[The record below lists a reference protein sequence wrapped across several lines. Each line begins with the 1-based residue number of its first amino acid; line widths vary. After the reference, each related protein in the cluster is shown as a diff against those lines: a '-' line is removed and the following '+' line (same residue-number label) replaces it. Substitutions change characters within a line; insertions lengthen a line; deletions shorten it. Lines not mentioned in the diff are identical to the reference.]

1 MKTLTRCLAGLGLTG
16 WLVLPVMAGVTG
28 EGEQVQTNAATAE
41 PTAAATTD
49 SALAPDGRRLLAL
62 AMIETG
68 TNDREIGG
76 DGEVSRYQLSRAVWK
91 SYTTSQDYTD
101 PEVSLQVAWQHWSY
115 LANYFKQKTGRE
127 PNDFDMY
134 VLWNTRFGYYAHKG
148 FSQHEI
154 SPVVQDRA
162 QRFVNLVNRKA

>member
-1 MKTLTRCLAGLGLTG
+1 MKSLTRCLAGLGLTG
-16 WLVLPVMAGVTG
+16 WLIMPVMAGATG
-28 EGEQVQTNAATAE
+28 EGEQVQTNEVTA
-41 PTAAATTD
+41 PPSAD
-49 SALAPDGRRLLAL
+49 SALAPDSRRLLAL

-127 PNDFDMY
+127 PDDFDMY

-148 FSQHEI
+148 FSQREI

>member
-16 WLVLPVMAGVTG
+16 WLVLPVMAGSTE
-28 EGEQVQTNAATAE
+28 EGEQIQTNAV
-41 PTAAATTD
+41 AAPEAAPCPD
-49 SALAPDGRRLLAL
+49 NALAPDSRRLLAL

-76 DGEVSRYQLSRAVWK
+76 AGEVSRYQLSRAVWRT
-91 SYTTSQDYTD
+91 YTASQDYTD
-101 PEVSLQVAWQHWSY
+101 PEVSLQVAWQHWNY
-115 LANYFKQKTGRE
+115 LANYFKQKTGRT
-127 PNDFDMY
+127 PDDYDMY
-134 VLWNTRFGYYAHKG
+134 VLWNTRFGYYARKG

-162 QRFVNLVNRKA
+162 HRFVNLVNRKA

>member
-1 MKTLTRCLAGLGLTG
+1 MKTLIRSLVGLSLTG
-16 WLVLPVMAGVTG
+16 WLVLPVMAGATG
-28 EGEQVQTNAATAE
+28 EEEQVQTNAATAQ
-41 PTAAATTD
+41 TQDAD
-49 SALAPDGRRLLAL
+49 SALVPDSRRLLAL

-91 SYTTSQDYTD
+91 SYTASQDYTD
-101 PEVSLQVAWQHWSY
+101 PEVSLQVAWQHWNY

-127 PNDFDMY
+127 PGDYDMY

-148 FSQHEI
+148 FSRQEI

>member
-1 MKTLTRCLAGLGLTG
+1 MKTLTRCLVGLGLTG
-16 WLVLPVMAGVTG
+16 WLVLPVAAGATG
-28 EGEQVQTNAATAE
+28 EGEQVQTNAA
-41 PTAAATTD
+41 AAQIADNAD
-49 SALAPDGRRLLAL
+49 SALVPDSRRLLAL
-62 AMIETG
+62 SMIETG

-91 SYTTSQDYTD
+91 SYTTSQDYAD

-127 PNDFDMY
+127 PDDYDMY
-134 VLWNTRFGYYAHKG
+134 VLWNTRFGYYAHRG
-148 FSQHEI
+148 FSRHEI

>member
-1 MKTLTRCLAGLGLTG
+1 MKTLTRSLAGLGLTG
-16 WLVLPVMAGVTG
+16 WLMMPVMAGATG
-28 EGEQVQTNAATAE
+28 EGEQIQTNAI
-41 PTAAATTD
+41 AAPEAAPGSD
-49 SALAPDGRRLLAL
+49 SALAPDSRRLLAL

-68 TNDREIGG
+68 SNDREIGG

-101 PEVSLQVAWQHWSY
+101 PEVSLQVAAQHWNY

-127 PNDFDMY
+127 PDDFDMY

-148 FSQHEI
+148 FSHQGI

-162 QRFVNLVNRKA
+162 QRFVNLVNRKV